1 MMQSIPQEADFV
13 ADVSRAA
20 LEAESKLPHRSIGIT
35 FNKKLSNWVSIICLT
50 LCLLI
55 HFIHHTHLS
64 CLSRNV
70 FLLQELNIYRHKAK
84 MCCGVFK
91 LKSDAI
97 AAKVVADDTIDEYIR
112 STFNVENSAALTT
125 EQRVTLLN
133 WWKNKMKM
141 DKSLITRENG

>member
-1 MMQSIPQEADFV
+1 
-13 ADVSRAA
+13 
-20 LEAESKLPHRSIGIT
+20 
-35 FNKKLSNWVSIICLT
+35 
-50 LCLLI
+50 
-55 HFIHHTHLS
+55 
-64 CLSRNV
+64 
-70 FLLQELNIYRHKAK
+70 